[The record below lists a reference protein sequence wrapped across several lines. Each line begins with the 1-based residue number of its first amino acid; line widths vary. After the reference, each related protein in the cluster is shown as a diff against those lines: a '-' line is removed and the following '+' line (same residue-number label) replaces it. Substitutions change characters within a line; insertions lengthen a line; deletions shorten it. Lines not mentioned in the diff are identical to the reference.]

1 MTPNDLPGGIPSRVS
16 GLTAGFLRHFLAI
29 GALAAAEGRLF
40 LRQSIGGII
49 LLVVLVFFALIA
61 YVTLLTSVICLIAIL
76 MKWGWPVSLAAAGM
90 LHLALVAILYRILKA
105 RMAPRPFEA
114 TTAELQRDIDALGTF
129 SNNHSR

>member
-1 MTPNDLPGGIPSRVS
+1 MNPNDLPGGIPSRLS

-29 GALAAAEGRLF
+29 AGLAAAEGRLF

-49 LLVVLVFFALIA
+49 LLVVMLVFALIA
-61 YVTLLTSVICLIAIL
+61 YVTLLSSVICLLAIL
-76 MKWGWPVSLAAAGM
+76 LKWGWPVSLAAAGM
-90 LHLALVAILYRILKA
+90 FHLALVAILYRVLKA

>member
-1 MTPNDLPGGIPSRVS
+1 MNPNDLPGGIPSRVS
-16 GLTAGFLRHFLAI
+16 GLTAGFLRYFLAI
-29 GALAAAEGRLF
+29 GSLAAAEGRLF

-61 YVTLLTSVICLIAIL
+61 YVTLLTSVICLLAIL
-76 MKWGWPVSLAAAGM
+76 LKWGWPVSLAAAGM
-90 LHLALVAILYRILKA
+90 LHLALVAILYRLLKA